1 MKPRKITT
9 RGAFYARNAGVGIN
23 PSALCAHGDPAFA
36 LNLVGSWKKPTS
48 RSDDD
53 VTVMLPRCVAAQLIG
68 ALTAAVTHTS
78 GEQAAQTFQNQAT
91 AALDEILP
99 QLNQFPG
106 YGS

>member
-23 PSALCAHGDPAFA
+23 PSALCAHGDPAFV
-36 LNLVGSWKKPTS
+36 LDLVGSWNKPTG
-48 RSDDD
+48 RSDDN

-68 ALTAAVTHTS
+68 ALTAAVTHTD
-78 GEQAAQTFQNQAT
+78 GEQTARIFQAQAD
-91 AALDEILP
+91 AALDVILP
-99 QLNQFPG
+99 QISQLPG

>member
-9 RGAFYARNAGVGIN
+9 RRAFYARNAGVGLN
-23 PSALCAHGDPAFA
+23 PSALCAHGDPAFV
-36 LNLVGSWKKPTS
+36 LNLIGSWNEPTG

-78 GEQAAQTFQNQAT
+78 GEQAAQAFQAQAT
-91 AALDEILP
+91 AALDQI
-99 QLNQFPG
+99 PG

>member
-9 RGAFYARNAGVGIN
+9 RRAFYARNAGVGVN
-23 PSALCAHGDPAFA
+23 PDALCAHGDPAFV
-36 LNLVGSWKKPTS
+36 LNLIGSWKKPTG

-68 ALTAAVTHTS
+68 ALTAAVTHTA
-78 GEQAAQTFQNQAT
+78 GKQTAQQFQAQAA

-99 QLNQFPG
+99 QLSQLPG